1 MPSSVL
7 SRPAVLLTVP
17 LLLATGA
24 LAGCGGDDS
33 AGSSTKV
40 AVEAGDD
47 SCTVSET
54 DLEAGD
60 LTFAVENTGNK
71 VTEVYVYAE
80 DDGAFT
86 KVVSEVE
93 NIGPGTSRDM
103 DVDLA
108 AGSYE
113 VACKPGQSGDGIRQ
127 KIAVTGSGGA
137 ADVRDRPRPRAA
149 AHRLRL
155 RADRPRPG
163 DRQQGRARRVRADE
177 LHGRHP
183 HPRDPRPG
191 GQGRHRVRRPG
202 RRGRRGGRRARHDR
216 RLDRRRR
223 GRLGRHQADPHG
235 QLTTGSSVWAV
246 PSGCRPARL
255 VGRDPSR
262 VGPAA

>member
-33 AGSSTKV
+33 AGASTKV
-40 AVEAGDD
+40 AVEAVDD

-60 LTFAVENTGNK
+60 VTIAVENTGNK

-127 KIAVTGSGGA
+127 KIAVTGNGTGSGGTA
-137 ADVRDRPRPRAA
+137 TSDA
-149 AHRLRL
+149 
-155 RADRPRPG
+155 G
-163 DRQQGRARRVRADE
+163 
-177 LHGRHP
+177 
-183 HPRDPRPG
+183 
-191 GQGRHRVRRPG
+191 
-202 RRGRRGGRRARHDR
+202 HDR
-216 RLDRRRR
+216 EL
-223 GRLGRHQADPHG
+223 
-235 QLTTGSSVWAV
+235 QLTVSDSGLTGLDPATGSKGERVEFELKNATDGTRTLEILDPAGKVATEFDVPAGEDGEAV
-246 PSGCRPARL
+246 VELATTGDWTVVVEGGSADIKQTL
-255 VGRDPSR
+255 TVS
-262 VGPAA
+262 